1 MSIRIGCKRRGGGS
15 VSFWIC
21 RMCGNDSQQR
31 ADNWPASCFNSLLNE
46 TWRRTAN
53 VKKKKEA
60 DKKKTRA
67 SFDPGRPPPR
77 RREASASWHAAR
89 ASSRRRRLSSHLAR
103 AQIGGPVVVTV
114 QRRGDDG
121 DADER
126 RTLGVTAL
134 RDRSPPML
142 FSLPKVH

>member
-1 MSIRIGCKRRGGGS
+1 
-15 VSFWIC
+15 
-21 RMCGNDSQQR
+21 MCGDDSQQR

-53 VKKKKEA
+53 VKKKKKKRQ
-60 DKKKTRA
+60 KKKPRA
-67 SFDPGRPPPR
+67 SFDHGRLPPR
-77 RREASASWHAAR
+77 RREANASWHAAR
-89 ASSRRRRLSSHLAR
+89 ASCRRRRLSSHLAR
-103 AQIGGPVVVTV
+103 VQTGGPVVVTV
-114 QRRGDDG
+114 QRRR